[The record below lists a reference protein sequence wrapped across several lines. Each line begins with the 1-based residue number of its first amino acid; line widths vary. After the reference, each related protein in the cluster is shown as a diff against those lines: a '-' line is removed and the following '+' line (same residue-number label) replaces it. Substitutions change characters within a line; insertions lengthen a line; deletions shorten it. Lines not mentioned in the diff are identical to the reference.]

1 MIANPL
7 FQRYVAPCYEYLAH
21 NRSLPTLCY
30 CGVIIA
36 LLMIVFVTVTG
47 ALEHQQAV
55 GESARVLARL
65 EQRAASLG
73 VQHTNVPGAQDPPG
87 SPFLDGRT
95 VTLASAALLQRVI
108 QVITESGGRVVSS
121 EVAPQTSQAADHFV
135 RVTAT
140 CEVDQTKLQDVLY
153 DIEAGMPF
161 LFVDELTAEGQAA
174 GSGSSRMHI
183 VIQVSGLWPGAEA
196 R

>member
-7 FQRYVAPCYEYLAH
+7 FQRYIAPCYQYVAH
-21 NRSLPTLCY
+21 NRSVPVLCY
-30 CGVIIA
+30 GGIIIVSLVII
-36 LLMIVFVTVTG
+36 FVAVTDI
-47 ALEHQQAV
+47 LEHQQAV
-55 GESARVLARL
+55 SKSGKVLARL

-73 VQHTNVPGAQDPPG
+73 AQRTNVPGTEDPPG

-108 QVITESGGRVVSS
+108 QVITQSGGRVVSS
-121 EVAPQTSQAADHFV
+121 EVAPQNSQAADHFV
-135 RVTAT
+135 RITAT
-140 CEVDQTKLQDVLY
+140 CEVDQSRLQDVLY

-161 LFVDELTAEGQAA
+161 LFVEQLTAEGQMA
-174 GSGSSRMHI
+174 GSGTSRMHM

>member
-1 MIANPL
+1 
-7 FQRYVAPCYEYLAH
+7 
-21 NRSLPTLCY
+21 
-30 CGVIIA
+30 
-36 LLMIVFVTVTG
+36 
-47 ALEHQQAV
+47 
-55 GESARVLARL
+55 
-65 EQRAASLG
+65 
-73 VQHTNVPGAQDPPG
+73 
-87 SPFLDGRT
+87 
-95 VTLASAALLQRVI
+95 
-108 QVITESGGRVVSS
+108 VITESGGRVVSS